1 MKLKPKKS
9 LGQNFLVDENVINI
23 ITNLGNINSNSTILE
38 IGPGTGNLTEKLIL
52 KKPKKIIL
60 VEKDKNL
67 SENLKR
73 KFNGKVEVINNDF
86 LDLSI
91 IDLNY
96 KNLSIFG
103 NLPYNVAS
111 EILVKIIK
119 SRESFYYEKMVFMF
133 QKEVAERII
142 AKQNT
147 KNYSRISIISQWK
160 LNIRKIKDISPN
172 CFYPKP
178 KVQSSI
184 LEFFPKKNYTK
195 FNEIQNLE
203 YISKIF
209 FRFRRKM
216 IKKPLNILFKD
227 INRISEKFQINLND
241 RPQKLSPETYY
252 KICSE
257 YENQLNNFSTWF
269 WIFLLSNWNNL
280 LFSIFVII
288 SFSSRKQVSKSS
300 FITTKS

>member
-9 LGQNFLVDENVINI
+9 LGQNFLVDDNVIDK
-23 ITNLGNINSNSTILE
+23 ITNLGNINKNSTILE
-38 IGPGTGNLTEKLIL
+38 IGPGSGNLTEKLIL

-73 KFNGKVEVINNDF
+73 RFNGKAEIINRDF
-86 LDLSI
+86 LDLSM
-91 IDLNY
+91 IDL
-96 KNLSIFG
+96 KCENLSVFG

-111 EILVKIIK
+111 EILIKIIK
-119 SRESFYYEKMVFMF
+119 SDERFYYEKLVFMF

-172 CFYPKP
+172 CFNPKP
-178 KVQSSI
+178 KIQSTI
-184 LEFFPKKNYTK
+184 LEFFPKINYAK
-195 FNEIQNLE
+195 INKIENLE
-203 YISKIF
+203 YITNIF

-216 IKKPLNILFKD
+216 IKKPLKILFKD
-227 INRISEKFQINLND
+227 MGKISEKIQLNLND
-241 RPQKLSPETYY
+241 RPQKLSTETYY

-257 YENQLNNFSTWF
+257 YENQFNKFST
-269 WIFLLSNWNNL
+269 
-280 LFSIFVII
+280 
-288 SFSSRKQVSKSS
+288 
-300 FITTKS
+300 

>member
-9 LGQNFLVDENVINI
+9 LGQNFLVDDNIINI
-23 ITNLGNINSNSTILE
+23 ITNLGNINTNSTILE
-38 IGPGTGNLTEKLIL
+38 IGPGTGNLTEKLIS
-52 KKPKKIIL
+52 KRPKRLIL

-67 SENLKR
+67 SKDLKN
-73 KFNGKVEVINNDF
+73 KFNGKVEVINKDF

-91 IDLNY
+91 IDKKY
-96 KNLSIFG
+96 KNLSVFG

-111 EILVKIIK
+111 EILIKIIK
-119 SRESFYYEKMVFMF
+119 SDERFCYDKLVFMF

-147 KNYSRISIISQWK
+147 KNYGRISIISQWK

-203 YISKIF
+203 YITKIF

-216 IKKPLNILFKD
+216 IKKPMKIIFKD
-227 INRISEKFQINLND
+227 IYKVSEKFQINLND

-252 KICSE
+252 KICRE
-257 YENQLNNFSTWF
+257 YENQVSNFLT
-269 WIFLLSNWNNL
+269 
-280 LFSIFVII
+280 
-288 SFSSRKQVSKSS
+288 
-300 FITTKS
+300 

>member
-9 LGQNFLVDENVINI
+9 LGQNFLIDDDVIDI
-23 ITNLGNINSNSTILE
+23 ITNLGNINKNSTILE
-38 IGPGTGNLTEKLIL
+38 IGPGTGNLTEKLIS
-52 KKPKKIIL
+52 KKPKRLIL

-67 SENLKR
+67 SKNLKT
-73 KFNGKVEVINNDF
+73 KFNGNVEVINKDF
-86 LDLSI
+86 LDLPI
-91 IDLNY
+91 TDLKC

-119 SRESFYYEKMVFMF
+119 SNESFYYEKLVFMF

-172 CFYPKP
+172 SFYPRP

-184 LEFFPKKNYTK
+184 LEFFPKKNYTR

-203 YISKIF
+203 YITNIF

-216 IKKPLNILFKD
+216 IKKPLRIIFED
-227 INRISEKFQINLND
+227 INKISEKFEINLND

-257 YENQLNNFSTWF
+257 YENQISNF
-269 WIFLLSNWNNL
+269 LA
-280 LFSIFVII
+280 
-288 SFSSRKQVSKSS
+288 
-300 FITTKS
+300 

>member
-178 KVQSSI
+178 KVQSTI

-195 FNEIQNLE
+195 FKEVENLE

-241 RPQKLSPETYY
+241 RPQRLSPETYY

-257 YENQLNNFSTWF
+257 YENQLNKMST
-269 WIFLLSNWNNL
+269 
-280 LFSIFVII
+280 
-288 SFSSRKQVSKSS
+288 
-300 FITTKS
+300 

>member
-9 LGQNFLVDENVINI
+9 LGQNFLVDDNVLNI
-23 ITNLGNINSNSTILE
+23 ITNLGNINKNSTIIE
-38 IGPGTGNLTEKLIL
+38 IGPGTGNLTEKLIS

-67 SENLKR
+67 STDLKN
-73 KFNGKVEVINNDF
+73 KFNDKIEVINKDF
-86 LDLSI
+86 LNLS
-91 IDLNY
+91 LNDKRY

-111 EILVKIIK
+111 EILIKIIK
-119 SRESFYYEKMVFMF
+119 SHGSFYYDKLVFMF

-147 KNYSRISIISQWK
+147 QNYSRISIISQWK

-195 FNEIQNLE
+195 FNDIQNLE
-203 YISKIF
+203 YISKTF

-216 IKKPLNILFKD
+216 IKKPLRIIFED
-227 INRISEKFQINLND
+227 IYKISEKFQINLND

-257 YENQLNNFSTWF
+257 YEDQLNK
-269 WIFLLSNWNNL
+269 FL
-280 LFSIFVII
+280 
-288 SFSSRKQVSKSS
+288 
-300 FITTKS
+300 T

>member
-1 MKLKPKKS
+1 MGKAVKIKS
-9 LGQNFLVDENVINI
+9 TFFRYSFL
-23 ITNLGNINSNSTILE
+23 
-38 IGPGTGNLTEKLIL
+38 NLT
-52 KKPKKIIL
+52 
-60 VEKDKNL
+60 
-67 SENLKR
+67 
-73 KFNGKVEVINNDF
+73 
-86 LDLSI
+86 
-91 IDLNY
+91 
-96 KNLSIFG
+96 IFG

-111 EILVKIIK
+111 EILIKIIK
-119 SRESFYYEKMVFMF
+119 SDESFNYEKLVFMF

-160 LNIRKIKDISPN
+160 LNIKKIKDISPN

-184 LEFFPKKNYTK
+184 LEFFPKTNYTK
-195 FNEIQNLE
+195 FNKIQNLE

-216 IKKPLNILFKD
+216 IKKPLKILFSD
-227 INRISEKFQINLND
+227 INEISKKLQINLND

-257 YENQLNNFSTWF
+257 YENQPSNLST
-269 WIFLLSNWNNL
+269 
-280 LFSIFVII
+280 
-288 SFSSRKQVSKSS
+288 
-300 FITTKS
+300 

>member
-9 LGQNFLVDENVINI
+9 LGQNFLVDNNVINK
-23 ITNLGNINSNSTILE
+23 ITNLGNINKNSTILE
-38 IGPGTGNLTEKLIL
+38 IGAGSGNLTEKLIL

-73 KFNGKVEVINNDF
+73 KFSSKVEVINKDF
-86 LDLSI
+86 LDLSM
-91 IDLNY
+91 IDL
-96 KNLSIFG
+96 KCTNLSVFG

-111 EILVKIIK
+111 EILIKIIK
-119 SRESFYYEKMVFMF
+119 SDESFYYEKLVFMF

-160 LNIRKIKDISPN
+160 LNIKKIKDISPS

-184 LEFFPKKNYTK
+184 LEFLPKKNYTK
-195 FNEIQNLE
+195 FNKIQNLE

-216 IKKPLNILFKD
+216 IKKPLKILFKD
-227 INRISEKFQINLND
+227 MNEISKKLQINLND

-257 YENQLNNFSTWF
+257 YENQLSNLSTW
-269 WIFLLSNWNNL
+269 S
-280 LFSIFVII
+280 
-288 SFSSRKQVSKSS
+288 
-300 FITTKS
+300 

>member
-1 MKLKPKKS
+1 MNLKPKKS
-9 LGQNFLVDENVINI
+9 LGQNFLVDDNVINK
-23 ITNLGNINSNSTILE
+23 ITNLGNINKTSTILE
-38 IGPGTGNLTEKLIL
+38 IGPGSGNLTEKLIL

-91 IDLNY
+91 VDIKY

-111 EILVKIIK
+111 EILIKIIK
-119 SRESFYYEKMVFMF
+119 SKENFYYEKMVFMF

-178 KVQSSI
+178 KVQSSL
-184 LEFFPKKNYTK
+184 LEFFPKKNYIK

-203 YISKIF
+203 YITKVF
-209 FRFRRKM
+209 FGFRRKM
-216 IKKPLNILFKD
+216 IKKPLRILFKD
-227 INRISEKFQINLND
+227 INKISEKFQINLND

-252 KICSE
+252 KICCE
-257 YENQLNNFSTWF
+257 YENQLSKFST
-269 WIFLLSNWNNL
+269 
-280 LFSIFVII
+280 
-288 SFSSRKQVSKSS
+288 
-300 FITTKS
+300 

>member
-9 LGQNFLVDENVINI
+9 LGQNFLVDNNVINK
-23 ITNLGNINSNSTILE
+23 ITNLGNINKNSTILE
-38 IGPGTGNLTEKLIL
+38 IGPGSGNLTEKLIL

-73 KFNGKVEVINNDF
+73 KFSSKVEVINKDF
-86 LDLSI
+86 LDLSM
-91 IDLNY
+91 IDL
-96 KNLSIFG
+96 KCTNLSVFG

-111 EILVKIIK
+111 EILIKIIK
-119 SRESFYYEKMVFMF
+119 SDESFYYEKLVFMF

-160 LNIRKIKDISPN
+160 LNIKKIKDISPN

-178 KVQSSI
+178 KVQSSL
-184 LEFFPKKNYTK
+184 LEFSPKKKYTK
-195 FNEIQNLE
+195 FNDLQNLE
-203 YISKIF
+203 YITKVF
-209 FRFRRKM
+209 FGFRRKM
-216 IKKPLNILFKD
+216 IKKPLRILFKD
-227 INRISEKFQINLND
+227 INKISEKFQINLND

-252 KICSE
+252 KICCE
-257 YENQLNNFSTWF
+257 YENQLSKFST
-269 WIFLLSNWNNL
+269 
-280 LFSIFVII
+280 
-288 SFSSRKQVSKSS
+288 
-300 FITTKS
+300 

>member
-9 LGQNFLVDENVINI
+9 LGQNFLVDDNI
-23 ITNLGNINSNSTILE
+23 INKITSLGNINKNSTILE

-52 KKPKKIIL
+52 KKPKKIIV
-60 VEKDKNL
+60 VEKDKTL
-67 SENLKR
+67 SENLR
-73 KFNGKVEVINNDF
+73 SKFNSKIEVINKDF
-86 LDLSI
+86 LDLPLT
-91 IDLNY
+91 DLKY
-96 KNLSIFG
+96 KNLTVFG

-111 EILVKIIK
+111 EILIKIIK
-119 SRESFYYEKMVFMF
+119 SEESFYYEKLVFMF

-160 LNIRKIKDISPN
+160 LNIKKIKDISPS

-184 LEFFPKKNYTK
+184 LEFFPKTNYIK
-195 FNEIQNLE
+195 FNKIQNLE

-216 IKKPLNILFKD
+216 IKKPLKILFKD
-227 INRISEKFQINLND
+227 INEISKKLQINLND

-252 KICSE
+252 KICCE
-257 YENQLNNFSTWF
+257 YENQLNNLST
-269 WIFLLSNWNNL
+269 
-280 LFSIFVII
+280 
-288 SFSSRKQVSKSS
+288 
-300 FITTKS
+300 

>member
-9 LGQNFLVDENVINI
+9 LGQNFLIDENITKI
-23 ITNLGNINSNSTILE
+23 ITNLGNINENSTILE
-38 IGPGTGNLTEKLIL
+38 IGPGTGNLTEKLIS
-52 KKPKKIIL
+52 KKPKQIIL
-60 VEKDKNL
+60 VEKDKSL
-67 SENLKR
+67 CKDLKN
-73 KFNGKVEVINNDF
+73 KFSDKVEVINKDF
-86 LDLSI
+86 LDLSLA
-91 IDLNY
+91 DKKY

-111 EILVKIIK
+111 EILIKIIK
-119 SRESFYYEKMVFMF
+119 SDESFCYDKLIFMF

-142 AKQNT
+142 AKKNT
-147 KNYSRISIISQWK
+147 KNYGRISIISQWK

-203 YISKIF
+203 YLTKIF

-216 IKKPLNILFKD
+216 IKKPL
-227 INRISEKFQINLND
+227 RIIFEDMYKVSEKFQINLND

-257 YENQLNNFSTWF
+257 YENQ
-269 WIFLLSNWNNL
+269 
-280 LFSIFVII
+280 
-288 SFSSRKQVSKSS
+288 VSK
-300 FITTKS
+300 FLT

>member
-9 LGQNFLVDENVINI
+9 LGQNFLIDENITKI
-23 ITNLGNINSNSTILE
+23 ITNLGNINENSTILE
-38 IGPGTGNLTEKLIL
+38 IGPGTGNLTEKLIS
-52 KKPKKIIL
+52 KKPKQIIL
-60 VEKDKNL
+60 VEKDNSLCKDLKN
-67 SENLKR
+67 
-73 KFNGKVEVINNDF
+73 KFSDKVEVINKDF

-91 IDLNY
+91 KNIKY

-103 NLPYNVAS
+103 NLPYNVAT
-111 EILVKIIK
+111 EMLIKIIK
-119 SRESFYYEKMVFMF
+119 SDESFCYDKLIFMF

-142 AKQNT
+142 AKKNT
-147 KNYSRISIISQWK
+147 KNYGRISIISQWK

-203 YISKIF
+203 YITKIF

-216 IKKPLNILFKD
+216 IKKPMKIIFKD
-227 INRISEKFQINLND
+227 IYKVSEKFQINLND

-252 KICSE
+252 KICRE
-257 YENQLNNFSTWF
+257 YENQVSNFLT
-269 WIFLLSNWNNL
+269 
-280 LFSIFVII
+280 
-288 SFSSRKQVSKSS
+288 
-300 FITTKS
+300 

>member
-1 MKLKPKKS
+1 MRLKPKKS
-9 LGQNFLVDENVINI
+9 LGQNFMVDDNVLNI
-23 ITNLGNINSNSTILE
+23 ITNLGNINTNSTILE

-52 KKPKKIIL
+52 KKPKRIVL
-60 VEKDKNL
+60 VEKDKSLSKNL
-67 SENLKR
+67 EK
-73 KFNGKVEVINNDF
+73 KFNGKAEVINKDF

-91 IDLNY
+91 ANIKYKDL
-96 KNLSIFG
+96 LIFG

-119 SRESFYYEKMVFMF
+119 SNKDFYYKKLVFMF
-133 QKEVAERII
+133 QKEVADRII
-142 AKQNT
+142 AKRDT

-172 CFYPKP
+172 CFYPRP

-184 LEFFPKKNYTK
+184 LEFFPKKNYPN
-195 FNEIQNLE
+195 FYDIQNLE

-216 IKKPLNILFKD
+216 IKKPLRILFKD
-227 INRISEKFQINLND
+227 ISKISEKLQINLND

-252 KICSE
+252 KICGE
-257 YENQLNNFSTWF
+257 YENQLSKLST
-269 WIFLLSNWNNL
+269 
-280 LFSIFVII
+280 
-288 SFSSRKQVSKSS
+288 
-300 FITTKS
+300 

>member
-1 MKLKPKKS
+1 M
-9 LGQNFLVDENVINI
+9 
-23 ITNLGNINSNSTILE
+23 
-38 IGPGTGNLTEKLIL
+38 
-52 KKPKKIIL
+52 
-60 VEKDKNL
+60 
-67 SENLKR
+67 
-73 KFNGKVEVINNDF
+73 EVINKDF
-86 LDLSI
+86 LDLQV
-91 IDLNY
+91 IDLNC

-111 EILVKIIK
+111 EILIKIIK
-119 SRESFYYEKMVFMF
+119 SKESFYYEKLVFMF

-178 KVQSSI
+178 KVQSTI

-195 FNEIQNLE
+195 FKEVENLE

-241 RPQKLSPETYY
+241 RPQRLSPETYY
-252 KICSE
+252 KICSA
-257 YENQLNNFSTWF
+257 YENQLNKLST
-269 WIFLLSNWNNL
+269 
-280 LFSIFVII
+280 
-288 SFSSRKQVSKSS
+288 
-300 FITTKS
+300 